1 MKIVYI
7 RDKLSYPLSYVKCR
21 YKLFVQL
28 SNLLLWNI
36 QANWQPNLGNDK
48 YDETYA
54 AYIVLFIYD
63 ALRDLVPFVQF

>member
-1 MKIVYI
+1 M
-7 RDKLSYPLSYVKCR
+7 
-21 YKLFVQL
+21 QL